1 MILQVKPL
9 PTTIVPRHVV
19 TRSLKADGNDLT
31 SQLKSPI
38 VSLVEC
44 APTAWSEFQCA
55 PYYLNSIP
63 ATAMPGMPEPFWI
76 YANVSSMRHT
86 IVGESEMYAFSHEAE
101 DYYRDPS
108 EVCTR
113 LDQNVYS
120 SIVWYSPKEPC
131 CFIENGYRNFSKLET
146 GILGIKEGFERRRQ
160 SESVRKLNLW
170 SIQKEVR
177 VMMLWTFFA
186 GPFRRGG
193 GY

>member
-1 MILQVKPL
+1 MCFQYHWLNMHHDVNFDAHP
-9 PTTIVPRHVV
+9 
-19 TRSLKADGNDLT
+19 N
-31 SQLKSPI
+31 
-38 VSLVEC
+38 VSKWYTC
-44 APTAWSEFQCA
+44 
-55 PYYLNSIP
+55 YN
-63 ATAMPGMPEPFWI
+63 TAMPGMPEPFWI

-160 SESVRKLNLW
+160 SESLRKLNLW
-170 SIQKEVR
+170 SIQKEDR
-177 VMMLWTFFA
+177 VMLLWTFFA
-186 GPFRRGG
+186 GPFRRWLLVFAAVASIESSSAIAFFLSLQ
-193 GY
+193 